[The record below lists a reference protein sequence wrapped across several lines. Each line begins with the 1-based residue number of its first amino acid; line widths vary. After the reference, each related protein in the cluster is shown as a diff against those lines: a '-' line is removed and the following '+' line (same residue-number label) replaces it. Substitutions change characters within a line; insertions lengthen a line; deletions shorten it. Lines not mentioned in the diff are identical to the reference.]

1 MITSALRQKVQGAG
15 KIAKQIFM
23 VVALCTNGDEAPR
36 KNTQAL
42 NANTKRKHQTLTL
55 NASTNGGDASRIG
68 ASGHFQ

>member
-36 KNTQAL
+36 KKTQA
-42 NANTKRKHQTLTL
+42 A
-55 NASTNGGDASRIG
+55 NASTNGGDASRV
-68 ASGHFQ
+68 GHQGKGSQAGM

>member
-36 KNTQAL
+36 KKTQAL
-42 NANTKRKHQTLTL
+42 NA
-55 NASTNGGDASRIG
+55 STSGGDASRV
-68 ASGHFQ
+68 GHQGKGSQAGM

>member
-23 VVALCTNGDEAPR
+23 VVALYTNGGEVPR

-42 NANTKRKHQTLTL
+42 NANTKCKH
-55 NASTNGGDASRIG
+55 
-68 ASGHFQ
+68 

>member
-1 MITSALRQKVQGAG
+1 MITSVLRQKVQSAG

-42 NANTKRKHQTLTL
+42 NANTKRKH
-55 NASTNGGDASRIG
+55 
-68 ASGHFQ
+68 